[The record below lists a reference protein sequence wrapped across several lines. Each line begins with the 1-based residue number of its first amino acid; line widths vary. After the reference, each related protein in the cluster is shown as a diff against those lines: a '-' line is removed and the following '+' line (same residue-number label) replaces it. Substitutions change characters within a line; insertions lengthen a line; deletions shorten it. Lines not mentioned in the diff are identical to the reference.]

1 MTLMTID
8 ADYVCEFSSHIFVL
22 VGKSYQ
28 CDMGSSKTDSVLD
41 APIQI
46 LIATIFL
53 YNLLGICLFTPF
65 DCKID
70 HLFFQA
76 FLASSDLP

>member
-1 MTLMTID
+1 
-8 ADYVCEFSSHIFVL
+8 
-22 VGKSYQ
+22 
-28 CDMGSSKTDSVLD
+28 MGRSKIDSVLD

-53 YNLLGICLFTPF
+53 YNLLGICLFTTS
-65 DCKID
+65 DCKTD
-70 HLFFQA
+70 RLFFQA